1 MSVKTIEAARRAP
14 RAATRAPEVRPTRL
28 PLLLSDPHGIEA
40 ESLRALRTRF
50 VAQHVQEGRRSIAM
64 CTPSAGSGCTFVAT
78 NLAVALSQIGISTI
92 LVDADLRTA
101 GVSEA
106 FGLPQGLP
114 GLADYL
120 VDPARTPDEIIL
132 EGVLPDLSII
142 PAGTI
147 APNPQELLSG
157 AHFPQLVDQLLRTYG
172 VTIFDT
178 TPANRC
184 SDAQRVA
191 NVASYSLVVA
201 RKHQTF
207 MADVKT
213 LVQHLRAD
221 HSQVVGTVLNDF

>member
-14 RAATRAPEVRPTRL
+14 RVAKRPPEVQPTRL
-28 PLLLSDPHGIEA
+28 PLLLTDPHGIEA

-64 CTPSAGSGCTFVAT
+64 CTPAAGSGCTFVAT

-92 LVDADLRTA
+92 LVDADLRMA

-106 FGLPQGLP
+106 LGLPGGLS

-120 VDPARTPDEIIL
+120 ADPARTPDEIIL

-142 PAGTI
+142 PAGTV

-157 AHFPQLVDQLLRTYG
+157 PRFPQLVDQLLRTYG

-201 RKHQTF
+201 RKHQSF
-207 MADVKT
+207 MADVKA
-213 LVQHLRAD
+213 LVRYLRAD